1 MQLDIVCHFKTRKRL
16 DIVTSTKDLDAYLS
30 ESFTAHQYFYP
41 EALVLHYDTEIFFF
55 LLHLK
60 KYLSD
65 I

>member
-1 MQLDIVCHFKTRKRL
+1 MQQYIVCHLKTRKRL

-41 EALVLHYDTEIFFF
+41 EALVLHYDTEIF
-55 LLHLK
+55 LYYMSK
-60 KYLSD
+60 N